1 MSMRECVCVCVHT
14 YVCALGGN
22 ERAVWLMF
30 GQNISPKAEEKLK

>member
-1 MSMRECVCVCVHT
+1 MRVRVGACVHT

-30 GQNISPKAEEKLK
+30 GQNISPRAEEKLE